1 MSVPI
6 SDDMAKIT
14 TPARGF
20 SPISALIG
28 GQRLPAAAAWLAIG
42 LARRRGKPWRFGK
55 TVIAA
60 RHGDVAE
67 VLRRDLDFVIAPVSE
82 AKIEAV
88 NGPFVLGMDRSE
100 RLERERHALYA
111 ALQEV
116 DMAGLVARLRDRC
129 DSKLAGL
136 SGEVDAIGDYARPL
150 AVATAMDLFG
160 IAPVDK
166 ALFAEVTRA
175 IFAHTFLN
183 VGNDKDVEGRALAA
197 APFMRRWLAEEI
209 AARRARGETGTDLM
223 GRLLSRAELNDD
235 GVRRTLGG
243 MLVGSIDTTVSAFAK
258 ILCVACRDQPLA
270 AEMASRWPS
279 GDDLYGLCLEALRR
293 WPHNAFM
300 LRSAA
305 VDTRL
310 GGTPICAGDR
320 VLLWTQA
327 AMLDAHAF
335 PDPVAMRPDRPRAAY
350 LHFGAGLHPC
360 AGRGL
365 NAHQIPILVGSLLA
379 RCVRRDGMLGWAGPF
394 PDRLP
399 IKLAEVK

>member
-1 MSVPI
+1 MSEPNSV
-6 SDDMAKIT
+6 DMAKIR
-14 TPARGF
+14 TPPRTF
-20 SPISALIG
+20 SPFSALFT
-28 GQRLPAAAAWLAIG
+28 GQRLPATAAKLAIG
-42 LARRRGKPWRFGK
+42 LARRRGKPWRFGT
-55 TVIAA
+55 TVIVA
-60 RHGDVAE
+60 RHSDVAE
-67 VLRRDLDFVIAPVSE
+67 ALRRDLDFIIAPVNE
-82 AKIEAV
+82 AKIKAV

-116 DMAGLVARLRDRC
+116 DMAGLAARLRERC
-129 DSKLAGL
+129 DSTLPALG
-136 SGEVDAIGDYARPL
+136 SDFDAIGDYARPL

-160 IAPVDK
+160 IAPADK
-166 ALFAEVTRA
+166 ALFAEVVRA

-183 VGNDKDVEGRALAA
+183 VGNDKVVEGRALAA
-197 APFMRRWLAEEI
+197 APCMRRWFEEEI
-209 AARRARGETGTDLM
+209 AARQANGKTGTDFM
-223 GRLLSRAELNDD
+223 GRLLARAELDND

-258 ILCVACRDQPLA
+258 ILCVACSDQPLA
-270 AEMASRWPS
+270 VAMASRWQD
-279 GDDLYGLCLEALRR
+279 GDDIYGLCLEALRR
-293 WPHNAFM
+293 WPHNGFM

-310 GGTPICAGDR
+310 AGTPIRAGDR
-320 VLLWTQA
+320 VVLWTQA
-327 AMLDAHAF
+327 AMLDTHAF

-360 AGRGL
+360 AGRGV
-365 NAHQIPILVGSLLA
+365 NSHQIPILVGSLLA
-379 RCVRRDGMLGWAGPF
+379 RGIRRDGMLGWAGPF